1 MKSKKPVSRVEN
13 SWFARVY
20 RAEWVGPKSFA
31 DRNYGG
37 REQAEAAAWKW
48 VKYVDAVLPVI
59 PQKPVRRRAK
69 VHVRED
75 PKSLDMKYFDVYLP
89 PLAGEK
95 TWSKKLY
102 FNKRDPEEREA
113 QRDEANRLEEV
124 RNRELDAIYVS
135 DMAKWQLAH
144 AKLMRQI
151 LKMWTEVKGVNDGR
165 SYDRGPARSGD
176 GEIERI

>member
-20 RAEWVGPKSFA
+20 RTEWVGPKSFA

-37 REQAEAAAWKW
+37 SDQAEAAAWKW
-48 VKYVDAVLPVI
+48 AKYADEMLPVI
-59 PQKPVRRRAK
+59 PSKPVRRRAK

-75 PKSLDMKYFDVYLP
+75 LKSLDMKYFDVYLP

-102 FNKRDPEEREA
+102 FNKRDPEERDAQHKEA
-113 QRDEANRLEEV
+113 DRLAQV
-124 RNRELDAIYVS
+124 RNRELEAIYVS
-135 DMAKWQLAH
+135 ELAKWQLTH
-144 AKLMRQI
+144 AQLMQKI
-151 LKMWTEVKGVNDGR
+151 SKMWPDVKGVD
-165 SYDRGPARSGD
+165 
-176 GEIERI
+176 